1 MRVNVRTDIDTRRHG
16 TGSRADM
23 PARARA
29 LAHRGEA
36 QMRQLFKSPTGRAAE
51 AKRWTTPRVVEVAV
65 GLEIT
70 GYLSA
75 ELA

>member
-1 MRVNVRTDIDTRRHG
+1 
-16 TGSRADM
+16 
-23 PARARA
+23 
-29 LAHRGEA
+29 
-36 QMRQLFKSPTGRAAE
+36 MRQLFKSPTGRAAE